1 MAAMKRSI
9 DIAVSALALLVLSPL
24 LVLIALL
31 IRCDTPGP
39 ALFVQRRVGRNLQP
53 FWIYKFRTMQ
63 HRDAAVIDPLA
74 EGVIRSGHDPRITRI
89 GRYLRATSLDE
100 LPQLLNILKGDMSL
114 VGPRPVLVEQ
124 VEAVPDEYMQR
135 FKVRPGLTGLA
146 QVHGRRSLGWLE
158 QLALDVRY
166 TERASIG
173 FDFRLMLTTVYVVLT
188 LKDIYGSTEQNWR
201 QYRKDRCQHDVR
213 ESK

>member
-9 DIAVSALALLVLSPL
+9 DIAVSAVALLVLAPL

-39 ALFVQRRVGRNLQP
+39 ALFVQRRVGRNLKP

-63 HRDAAVIDPLA
+63 DRDAAVIDPLV

-146 QVHGRRSLGWLE
+146 QVYGRRSLGWLE

-173 FDFRLMLTTVYVVLT
+173 FDFKLMLTTVYVVLT

-201 QYRKDRCQHDVR
+201 QYRKNRCQHDVR